1 MAVLVVPKAV
11 ERVTDVGA
19 RKEPTAAAA
28 KVKRRI
34 KDGGLSTSSKAKV
47 TI

>member
-1 MAVLVVPKAV
+1 MLVVPKAV

-19 RKEPTAAAA
+19 RKEPTVAAA

-34 KDGGLSTSSKAKV
+34 KDGGLSTTSKAKV